1 MSRSGLGGYSKG
13 IPRTAVS
20 IPASWKWHT
29 RYLKLWPRRI
39 PPFEGPPRT
48 PRPVPGCAFSRPPDA
63 PYSPRLWVFG
73 VVAGQRVYS
82 AYRGWGWV
90 GGAVGGPAKTRACD
104 ISASAFAFD
113 FTLLCLAD
121 SNRGVSILPA
131 HQNHLGNLWKIP
143 ILEEV
148 LIIEGSA
155 NPRSATSLQ
164 LRTPALPWD
173 RSRNCPQAES
183 RDKHM
188 THIGCFPSLG
198 IRCPEGM
205 PKTVASYILSK
216 TIVIHS
222 NGNSRMNC
230 SIVARI

>member
-1 MSRSGLGGYSKG
+1 M
-13 IPRTAVS
+13 
-20 IPASWKWHT
+20 
-29 RYLKLWPRRI
+29 
-39 PPFEGPPRT
+39 
-48 PRPVPGCAFSRPPDA
+48 
-63 PYSPRLWVFG
+63 FG

-148 LIIEGSA
+148 LIVEGSA

-164 LRTPALPWD
+164 LKTPALPWD
-173 RSRNCPQAES
+173 PL
-183 RDKHM
+183 
-188 THIGCFPSLG
+188 TFPPPSGLGLRLNSFLFPLKTLPHLSALSLG
-198 IRCPEGM
+198 GLALPPFVTAHITKEGE
-205 PKTVASYILSK
+205 
-216 TIVIHS
+216 
-222 NGNSRMNC
+222 
-230 SIVARI
+230 